1 MYRLL
6 STCSIPT
13 SAVSNVYAGK
23 NNVYRCI
30 ALSNVPGTLG
40 SNELAPFNTLKL
52 PSLSKN
58 ILSTLPR

>member
-1 MYRLL
+1 MYKRQ
-6 STCSIPT
+6 
-13 SAVSNVYAGK
+13 
-23 NNVYRCI
+23 

-58 ILSTLPR
+58 ILSTLPK